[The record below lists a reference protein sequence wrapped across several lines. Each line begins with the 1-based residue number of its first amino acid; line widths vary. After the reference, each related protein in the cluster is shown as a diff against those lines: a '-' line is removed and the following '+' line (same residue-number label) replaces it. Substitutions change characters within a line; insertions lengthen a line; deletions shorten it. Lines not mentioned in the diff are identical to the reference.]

1 MPSPGDLFV
10 ATINSIRI
18 RFEAPNEENVIIG
31 EVFVNKKTILE
42 YIKPV
47 YGVSGNRYSFYWIPT
62 ERAYCMMRPHQ
73 VTPVTLKS
81 NA

>member
-10 ATINSIRI
+10 STINDARI
-18 RFEAPNEENVIIG
+18 KFEAPNEQNVIIG
-31 EVFVNKKTILE
+31 DVFVNKKTILE
-42 YIKPV
+42 YINPV
-47 YGVSGNRYSFYWIPT
+47 YGISGNGYSFYWVPT
-62 ERAYCMMRPHQ
+62 EKAYCMMRPDQ